1 MLRTLTGIR
10 LFIVSVARG
19 TNAVKTSRGVD
30 TEFVELTIMSRV
42 IR

>member
-30 TEFVELTIMSRV
+30 TEFVVTIMSRQ
-42 IR
+42 IP